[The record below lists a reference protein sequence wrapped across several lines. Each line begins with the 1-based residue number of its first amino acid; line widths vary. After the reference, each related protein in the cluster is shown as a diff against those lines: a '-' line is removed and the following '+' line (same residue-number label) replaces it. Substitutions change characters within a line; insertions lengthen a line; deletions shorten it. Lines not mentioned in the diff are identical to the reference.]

1 MGRTMIRAIVGLCC
15 LIVSV
20 GFVEGSGNFTVGVPL
35 CALGAIL
42 MLWGYSGM
50 DEENLG

>member
-1 MGRTMIRAIVGLCC
+1 MIRLIVGISC
-15 LIVSV
+15 IVAGA

-35 CALGAIL
+35 CALGAVL

-50 DEENLG
+50 NEENLG

>member
-1 MGRTMIRAIVGLCC
+1 MIRFFFGFGCIIAGA
-15 LIVSV
+15 

-35 CALGAIL
+35 CALGAII

-50 DEENLG
+50 NEENLG

>member
-1 MGRTMIRAIVGLCC
+1 MIRAFVGLGCIIVGA
-15 LIVSV
+15 

-35 CALGAIL
+35 SALGAII

-50 DEENLG
+50 DERNLG

>member
-1 MGRTMIRAIVGLCC
+1 MIRALVGLGCIIVGA
-15 LIVSV
+15 
-20 GFVEGSGNFTVGVPL
+20 GFVEGSCNFTVGVPL

-50 DEENLG
+50 DERNLG

>member
-1 MGRTMIRAIVGLCC
+1 MIRAFVGLGC
-15 LIVSV
+15 IVAGA

-50 DEENLG
+50 DERNLG